1 MGVFF
6 IVEADTF
13 GNLDTFTSRAT
24 AQLDLPYDIVAYSII
39 TPVDTKADGS
49 VFTLRDGMV
58 PRFFLVRG
66 STLWC
71 FSFLLPQQIV
81 SLIAE
86 ATAKSYDELALCRP
100 VMSLRG

>member
-1 MGVFF
+1 
-6 IVEADTF
+6 
-13 GNLDTFTSRAT
+13 
-24 AQLDLPYDIVAYSII
+24 
-39 TPVDTKADGS
+39 
-49 VFTLRDGMV
+49 MV
-58 PRFFLVRG
+58 SRFFLVRG

-86 ATAKSYDELALCRP
+86 AAAKSYDELALCRP

>member
-71 FSFLLPQQIV
+71 FSFLPQQIV
-81 SLIAE
+81 SLIAN
-86 ATAKSYDELALCRP
+86 AAAKSYDELAL
-100 VMSLRG
+100 